1 MMSRRDK
8 AYVWRRIGIALV
20 LLGCATLIVS
30 ASNPNTP
37 EGFLIIAHRGASG
50 HEPENTMAAFEEAER
65 LGSDFIEFDVQLSKD
80 KELVVIHDDTVDRTT
95 DHQGAVDDYTLDELE
110 NMDAPAGKGTSQ
122 AEKEETETDKEEDG
136 TGKDKETE
144 KDMKK
149 EKENEID
156 KEKDKDKEKEKE
168 KEKIVSL
175 EEVLDRFA
183 GKMAMLIEIKDSKLY
198 PGIEEQVA
206 EVIRS
211 YEKRLAAAGLGGHK
225 SIVDLAER
233 KNSMGIVIQSY
244 DFEST
249 RLMHNL
255 LPNVPIAALVHE
267 DKHPLSDATLDALT
281 SFSAYIHYP
290 KELLDKQTV
299 ERIHARGRKVI
310 AWTIQ
315 NDEDMVKMKKLGVD
329 GVITDYPG

>member
-1 MMSRRDK
+1 MMSGRDK
-8 AYVWRRIGIALV
+8 AYVWRRIGIVLV

-110 NMDAPAGKGTSQ
+110 NMDAPAGKSSSH
-122 AEKEETETDKEEDG
+122 AEKEETGTDKDEDG
-136 TGKDKETE
+136 TGKDKE
-144 KDMKK
+144 KDK
-149 EKENEID
+149 EP
-156 KEKDKDKEKEKE
+156 EKDKEEE

-206 EVIRS
+206 QVIRS

-267 DKHPLSDATLDALT
+267 DKHPLPDATLDALT

-299 ERIHARGRKVI
+299 ERIHERGRKVI

>member
-1 MMSRRDK
+1 MMNRRDK
-8 AYVWRRIGIALV
+8 AYIWRRMGILLV

-65 LGSDFIEFDVQLSKD
+65 LGSDFIEFDVQFSKD

-95 DHQGAVDDYTLDELE
+95 DHQGDVDDYTLDELE
-110 NMDAPAGKGTSQ
+110 RMDAPAGNGESQ
-122 AEKEETETDKEEDG
+122 A
-136 TGKDKETE
+136 
-144 KDMKK
+144 
-149 EKENEID
+149 
-156 KEKDKDKEKEKE
+156 E

-183 GKMAMLIEIKDSKLY
+183 GKMAMLIEIKDSKRY

-206 EVIRS
+206 EVVNE
-211 YEKRLAAAGLGGHK
+211 YERRLDTSGFAGQRAMTGGM
-225 SIVDLAER
+225 ER
-233 KNSMGIVIQSY
+233 KNSAGIIIQSY

-255 LPNVPIAALVHE
+255 LPNVPIAALIHE
-267 DKHPLSDATLDALT
+267 DKHPLTDATLDALV

-290 KELLDKQTV
+290 KELLDEQIV
-299 ERIHARGRKVI
+299 ERIHERGRKVI